1 MNNANDERVA
11 RQEGGRAGRV
21 KTAFISALIVLAGI
35 ALIVLIFKT
44 EPTATRSDVARETAM
59 LVDVRAVE
67 RGRFHPVIE
76 VMGQVVPARE
86 VTLQPRVSGRV
97 VEQAEAFEPGG
108 RVARGTTLLRI
119 DPADYRTVVRQRR
132 SELAQ
137 ARADLALEQGR
148 QAVARRDFEL
158 LGEELDP
165 GNRNLVL
172 RQPQLKQAR
181 ARVDFAEAALRRAEL
196 DLQRTRVR
204 APFDAQILSREVT
217 VGSQVSV
224 GDSLGRLVATDRYWV
239 AASVPLSRLPWLR
252 FADGSKSGGKGAPV
266 ILRHESW
273 PEGQARRGRL
283 QQLVGELDANAR
295 LARVLIAVDNPL
307 ALNAPPEM
315 PRLILGAFVRT
326 AIEGRALNDVV
337 RLDRD
342 LLRRDDTV
350 WVMENGAL
358 DIRPVNVLLRD
369 ADYAYIADGL
379 DQGDQVVVTDLAT
392 VVDGA
397 DLRLEDTAS
406 QEALP

>member
-1 MNNANDERVA
+1 MSNANDDRAA
-11 RQEGGRAGRV
+11 RPESGRAGRG
-21 KTAFISALIVLAGI
+21 KTLFVSALIVLAGI

-76 VMGQVVPARE
+76 VMGQVVAARE
-86 VTLQPRVSGRV
+86 VILQPRVSGRV

-108 RVARGTTLLRI
+108 RVAQGTTLLRI
-119 DPADYRTVVRQRR
+119 DPADYQTLVRQRR

-137 ARADLALEQGR
+137 ARADLELEQGR
-148 QAVARRDFEL
+148 QAVAEQGFEL
-158 LGEELDP
+158 LGEELDQS
-165 GNRNLVL
+165 NRHLVL

-181 ARVDFAEAALRRAEL
+181 AQVDFAKAALRRAEL
-196 DLQRTRVR
+196 DLQRTLIS

-252 FADGSKSGGKGAPV
+252 FSDGGDDVEQGAPV
-266 ILRHESW
+266 TLRHDTW
-273 PEGQARRGRL
+273 PAGQTRQGRL
-283 QQLVGELDANAR
+283 QQLVGELGANAR
-295 LARVLIAVDNPL
+295 LARVLIAVDDPL
-307 ALNAPPEM
+307 ALNAASDV

-326 AIEGRALNDVV
+326 AIQGRALEDVV
-337 RLDRD
+337 RLERD

-350 WVMENGAL
+350 WVMEEGAL
-358 DIRPVNVLLRD
+358 DIRSVNVLLRD
-369 ADYAYIADGL
+369 ADYVYIDDGL
-379 DQGDQVVVTDLAT
+379 DQGDQVVTTDLAT

-397 DLRLEDTAS
+397 DLRLEDIAS
-406 QEALP
+406 QETLQ

>member
-1 MNNANDERVA
+1 MNNANDERA
-11 RQEGGRAGRV
+11 AHQEGGRAGRL

-59 LVDVRAVE
+59 LVNVRAVE

-86 VTLQPRVSGRV
+86 VTLQPRVSGLV

-108 RVARGTTLLRI
+108 RVTRGTTLLRI

-148 QAVARRDFEL
+148 QAVARQDFKL
-158 LGEELDP
+158 LGEDLNPD
-165 GNRNLVL
+165 NRDLVL

-196 DLQRTRVR
+196 DLQRTRVK
-204 APFDAQILSREVT
+204 APFDAQILSRDVT

-224 GDSLGRLVATDRYWV
+224 GGSLARLVATDRYWV

-252 FADGSKSGGKGAPV
+252 FAGSNKSDGKGAPV
-266 ILRHESW
+266 TLRHDAW
-273 PEGQARRGRL
+273 PAGRTRQGRL
-283 QQLVGELDANAR
+283 QQLVGELGADAR
-295 LARVLIAVDNPL
+295 LARVLIAVDDPL
-307 ALNAPPEM
+307 ALNAAPEV

-326 AIEGRALNDVV
+326 AIQGRALEDVV

-350 WVMENGAL
+350 WVMEDGVL
-358 DIRPVNVLLRD
+358 DIRSVNVLLRD
-369 ADYAYIADGL
+369 ADYAYIDDGL
-379 DQGDQVVVTDLAT
+379 EQGDQVVTTDLAT